1 MKGAAGCDKERGM
14 CRERETVTREIA
26 GSTRESGLSGFRN
39 ERTYNIGTR
48 KRERK
53 GVEGRDDEKREKT
66 ISFLVVA
73 GKRGWGQGGSRIE
86 SLCLLGGD
94 HRP

>member
-1 MKGAAGCDKERGM
+1 MKGAVGCDKERGM

-26 GSTRESGLSGFRN
+26 GSTGESGLSGFRS

-48 KRERK
+48 KREK
-53 GVEGRDDEKREKT
+53 GSGREGERERERT